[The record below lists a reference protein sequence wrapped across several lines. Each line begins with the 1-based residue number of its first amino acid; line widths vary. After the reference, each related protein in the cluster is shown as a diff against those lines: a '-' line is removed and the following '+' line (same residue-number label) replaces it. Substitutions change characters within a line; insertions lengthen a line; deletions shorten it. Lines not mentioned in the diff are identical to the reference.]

1 MRQLRRKSRRA
12 TPAAAVADAIGAVFF
27 RSNGGICQ
35 EQAVRDDPANNRL
48 RVGCRRPRSRI
59 ALADC
64 GSLEVHSQAG
74 QFGHRRVTMHT
85 TENVSATTARQGW
98 NAGRMVGAKRALKPR
113 QIWEIRFYLNQ
124 NGRVRDRALFDFA
137 IDSKLRGCDVV
148 GLKIGDLVSGGHA
161 RSGDI
166 HQPRNRTSRAAGRL
180 LRCRYFVHCVIQP
193 PTVSCHWTEFLGFST
208 QWFSSP
214 K

>member
-1 MRQLRRKSRRA
+1 
-12 TPAAAVADAIGAVFF
+12 
-27 RSNGGICQ
+27 
-35 EQAVRDDPANNRL
+35 
-48 RVGCRRPRSRI
+48 
-59 ALADC
+59 
-64 GSLEVHSQAG
+64 
-74 QFGHRRVTMHT
+74 MHT

-161 RSGDI
+161 HSGDI

-193 PTVSCHWTEFLGFST
+193 PTVSCHWTEFLALLWQMWIDGVGERFLTVWTSLGWRPREQVEDGLSDRWHAGLRRRSPDSFFSV
-208 QWFSSP
+208 P
-214 K
+214 LP